1 MKEINFES
9 SSAFL
14 DWKADKEIFGMEY
27 LGTLNGR
34 KSQVCFEVNIENE
47 ETQLICINKSANEL
61 FFISKEE
68 MNEWLINNQAKDI
81 INQGFSD
88 IYTGFNEFCCTL
100 DDLVMVCFID
110 STALI

>member
-1 MKEINFES
+1 
-9 SSAFL
+9 
-14 DWKADKEIFGMEY
+14 
-27 LGTLNGR
+27 
-34 KSQVCFEVNIENE
+34 
-47 ETQLICINKSANEL
+47 
-61 FFISKEE
+61 